1 MTIQSIDDFKSK
13 FNELVEI
20 IKTNPEL
27 NVFNLKASLAD
38 IHLSHD
44 FGRIVAPHNT
54 RSISKLILAY
64 CYGIFLEKYNQG
76 FIFLDSEISTL
87 NLSNQYL
94 KEKLANVTLK
104 HLLTNTIGYDRE
116 LLFSKD
122 IKACGEHDLI
132 QILLDEELKY
142 PPGNH
147 FVYSNASSYVLS
159 IIFQDISGMNI
170 SVFANQFIFKK
181 IGIDE
186 FEWGNYGS
194 YCKGCTGLYLNI
206 NNLHKIGLLIL
217 NDGVFDGK
225 QIVPKAWIKTMCTPH
240 INKLNKDYTN
250 DPLERKAYGFFIWII
265 DENVVFSNGN
275 QGQFL
280 IVNKEKKIV
289 VSLLSDTHQSTQ
301 LAAIV
306 KNLIC

>member
-1 MTIQSIDDFKSK
+1 MIIQNIDDFKSK

-27 NVFNLKASLAD
+27 NVINLKASQSD
-38 IHLSHD
+38 IHLSYD
-44 FGRIVAPHNT
+44 SGSIVASYNT

-64 CYGIFLEKYNQG
+64 CYGIFLENSNQG
-76 FIFLDSEISTL
+76 FISLDSKISTL
-87 NLSNQYL
+87 NLSNQSL
-94 KEKLANVTLK
+94 KEKLANVTIR
-104 HLLTNTIGYDRE
+104 HLLTNTIGYERE

-122 IKACGEHDLI
+122 IASDKEYDLI
-132 QILLDEELKY
+132 QILIDEELKFL
-142 PPGNH
+142 PGNH

-159 IIFQDISGMNI
+159 IIFQDLTGMNI
-170 SVFANQFIFKK
+170 SEFANQVIFSK

-206 NNLHKIGLLIL
+206 NNLHEIGLLLL
-217 NDGVFDGK
+217 NDGVFEGK
-225 QIVPKAWIKTMCTPH
+225 QIVPNAWIKTMCKPH
-240 INKLNKDYTN
+240 VNKLNKDYSN

-301 LAAIV
+301 LAALV
-306 KNLIC
+306 KKLIS

>member
-27 NVFNLKASLAD
+27 NVINLKASLAD

-44 FGRIVAPHNT
+44 FGSIVAPHNT

-76 FIFLDSEISTL
+76 FISLDSEISTL
-87 NLSNQYL
+87 NLSSQYL
-94 KEKLANVTLK
+94 KEKLANVTIK

-159 IIFQDISGMNI
+159 IIFQDITGMNI

-194 YCKGCTGLYLNI
+194 YCKGGTGLYLNI
-206 NNLHKIGLLIL
+206 NNLHSIGTLLL
-217 NDGVFDGK
+217 NDGRFNSI
-225 QIVPKAWIKTMCTPH
+225 QIVPKGWIKTMCKPH
-240 INKLNKDYTN
+240 VHKLNKDYTN
-250 DPLERKAYGFFIWII
+250 DPLGRKAYGFCLWII

-289 VSLLSDTHQSTQ
+289 VSVMSDSRKPIEIATY
-301 LAAIV
+301 LKKIV
-306 KNLIC
+306 F